1 MVQGKASP
9 QFALEVLFLG
19 PSDKELRNDLI
30 KFPPLCP
37 GPFQLCFW
45 LTGTKAAGR
54 GCTAGS
60 LGSLVWLCSEAAA
73 GSGVGRHYR
82 GTSSP
87 AHPPLPATTSLLPN
101 GLWCLPPSSASAR
114 ESSSPPLPGVDQSP
128 PSWRASPNPVGSLF
142 WPFILSWVL
151 PPWLFPGPAVAPAP
165 WTPEGRL
172 LGSGPPSTGLGA
184 VDSRVQN
191 LLQGRLSDTCP
202 IHEMSLSECKRV
214 KSQNYQKGLLIPI
227 PAAKPPTYQTINQP
241 KARSLS
247 RLS

>member
-142 WPFILSWVL
+142 DLSFWAGSCLPGSFLVLPSPLHHGHQRAGCWALAHPAQDWVL
-151 PPWLFPGPAVAPAP
+151 
-165 WTPEGRL
+165 WTAEFRISCRDACL
-172 LGSGPPSTGLGA
+172 
-184 VDSRVQN
+184 
-191 LLQGRLSDTCP
+191 
-202 IHEMSLSECKRV
+202 IHVPFMKCLCLNV
-214 KSQNYQKGLLIPI
+214 KE
-227 PAAKPPTYQTINQP
+227 
-241 KARSLS
+241 
-247 RLS
+247 